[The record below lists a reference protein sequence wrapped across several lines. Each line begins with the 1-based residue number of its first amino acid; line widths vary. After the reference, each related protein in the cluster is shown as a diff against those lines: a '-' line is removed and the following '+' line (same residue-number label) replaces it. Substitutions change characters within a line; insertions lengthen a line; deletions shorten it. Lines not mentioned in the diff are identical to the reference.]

1 MLMSILFWGVVCL
14 VVIALLAK
22 IPGIDLALKP
32 FALLMQDLI
41 KWFGATFGGYLV
53 YLVKSFIAAHLTVI
67 KHLMY
72 SEETF
77 DVELRVRKESE
88 GT

>member
-32 FALLMQDLI
+32 FGLLMQDLI
-41 KWFGATFGGYLV
+41 KWFGATFGGYFV
-53 YLVKSFIAAHLTVI
+53 YLIKSFIAAHITVV
-67 KHLMY
+67 KHLLY
-72 SEETF
+72 SEEAF
-77 DVELRVRKESE
+77 DIELKVRRESE
-88 GT
+88 GG